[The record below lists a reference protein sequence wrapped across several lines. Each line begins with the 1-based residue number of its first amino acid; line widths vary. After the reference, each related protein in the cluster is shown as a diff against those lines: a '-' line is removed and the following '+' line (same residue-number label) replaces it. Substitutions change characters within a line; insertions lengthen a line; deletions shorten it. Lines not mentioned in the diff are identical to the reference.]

1 MPEMRFWL
9 ITIGEPLPSDGE
21 GDRLLR
27 TGLLAERL
35 LKAGHEVVWWSS
47 GFDHIRKRHRSQ
59 MAGSFPISPGL
70 TLKLLASSGYRQNV
84 SFQRLMDHRQLA
96 TSFRKEA
103 PACLSPDL
111 ILCSWPT
118 LELCD
123 EAVAYGQARQIPVI
137 LDIRDMWPDV
147 LVNVVP
153 SFARPLARLFAAP
166 LYRMARRSC
175 RNSTAITAITDG
187 CIDWA
192 RGLAGMTREVQDRAF
207 PLAYREKSPS
217 DAEQAEAASFWK
229 EHGVL
234 GDGKLTA
241 CFFGT
246 FGRQFE
252 LDTMLQAAR
261 LLHQANAPIRFV
273 LCGAG
278 PELQRC
284 RAQAADLPNVLL
296 PGWVNAAQI
305 WALMRTSSVGLAP
318 YRSTFDFQMSIPNK
332 SVEYL
337 SAGLPVVSSL
347 QGTLAKLLDQNQAG
361 LTYSNESPS
370 QLAACLQRLH
380 TEAGTCGTLS
390 CNAKALYRRQF
401 VAETVYDEM
410 VDYLSQFVSQQCVKR
425 AA

>member
-1 MPEMRFWL
+1 MRFWL
-9 ITIGEPLPSDGE
+9 ITIGEPLPTDGE

-47 GFDHIRKRHRSQ
+47 GFDHIRKRHRSSI
-59 MAGSFPISPGL
+59 AGSVAVSSGL

-96 TSFRKEA
+96 ASFRKEA
-103 PACLSPDL
+103 PTCPLPDL

-153 SFARPLARLFAAP
+153 SLVRPLARLCAAP

-175 RNSTAITAITDG
+175 QNSTAITAITDG

-192 RGLAGMTREVQDRAF
+192 RGLADMTREVQDRAF

-217 DAEQAEAASFWK
+217 DAEQTEAASFWGK
-229 EHGVL
+229 QGVL
-234 GDGKLTA
+234 KDGKLTA

-261 LLHQANAPIRFV
+261 LLHKANAPIQFV

-278 PELQRC
+278 PELQHC
-284 RAQAADLPNVLL
+284 RTQAADLPNVLL

-305 WALMRTSSVGLAP
+305 WTLMRTSSVGLAP
-318 YRSTFDFQMSIPNK
+318 YRSTFDFRMSIPNK
-332 SVEYL
+332 SIEYL

-347 QGTLAKLLDQNQAG
+347 QGTLANLLDRNQAG
-361 LTYSNESPS
+361 LTYSNDSPS
-370 QLAACLQRLH
+370 QLAAGLQRLH
-380 TEAGTCGTLS
+380 AEPGTREALS
-390 CNAKALYRRQF
+390 RNATALYRRQF

-410 VDYLSQFVSQQCVKR
+410 VDYLSQFVSQQRVNR